1 MSNKRLIEYFPQTPT
16 RDAFA
21 VDEMGNEVSIEFIV
35 SEKLEELPRNPFRKP
50 VIGDRRIR
58 LNGVIHR
65 CSGLELNSIGAFNLS
80 ADPVDE
86 PGLARPR
93 LNGRWKK

>member
-1 MSNKRLIEYFPQTPT
+1 VSKYLIQYFPQTPT

-21 VDEMGNEVSIEFIV
+21 IDEMGNEVSIEFIL
-35 SEKLEELPRNPFRKP
+35 SDKLEDLPRNPFRKP
-50 VIGDRRIR
+50 VTGDRWIR

-93 LNGRWKK
+93 LNGRCK